1 MPIEIKEMIVKVN
14 IQEKNDRNNTST
26 PLDKKTLAQ
35 LKKEIIN
42 ECMEKVDEYFE
53 RLSER

>member
-14 IQEKNDRNNTST
+14 IQEKNIRSNAPAS
-26 PLDKKTLAQ
+26 LDKKILEQ

-42 ECMEKVDEYFE
+42 ECMEKVDEYLE
-53 RLSER
+53 RMTER